1 MTATRRTTD
10 WPDQR
15 ADGFH
20 AARGLGI
27 AILAFLAL
35 AGAVVLAVVG
45 ILAWLAPPAAGAG
58 RPPLTGGTGDHGAS
72 WIIGGVMIAF
82 LVATIAAKW
91 FGQPRRQRTGGRHVA
106 ERARESRHLDLVA
119 AIREISGHTPGR
131 HRADHGRAVPD
142 A

>member
-20 AARGLGI
+20 AARGLRI
-27 AILAFLAL
+27 AILLFLAL

-45 ILAWLAPPAAGAG
+45 ILVWLAPPAAGAQ
-58 RPPLTGGTGDHGAS
+58 RVALTGGTDDHWA
-72 WIIGGVMIAF
+72 WIVGGVLIAL
-82 LVATIAAKW
+82 LVATIAAKLH
-91 FGQPRRQRTGGRHVA
+91 GQPHRQRTGGRHVA
-106 ERARESRHLDLVA
+106 EPVQESRHLDLVA

-131 HRADHGRAVPD
+131 HRADHGRAVSD